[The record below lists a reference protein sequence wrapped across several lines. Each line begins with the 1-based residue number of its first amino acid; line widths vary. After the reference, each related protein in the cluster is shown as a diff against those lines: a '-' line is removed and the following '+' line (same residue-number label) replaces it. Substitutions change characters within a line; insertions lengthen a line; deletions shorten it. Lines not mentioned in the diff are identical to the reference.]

1 LAPKNDLR
9 VEKILLLPAGSPE
22 EYLSFRI
29 MTAAS
34 ILERINRKP
43 FRPFGNE
50 TIGGSWVDV
59 DRETDVLI
67 YERKKPVRLVVLDPN
82 GRMYIFEP
90 EQISA
95 IEAKLN
101 CCYLPFP

>member
-1 LAPKNDLR
+1 LAPKNDLQL
-9 VEKILLLPAGSPE
+9 EKSSSCPPVLRRSIF
-22 EYLSFRI
+22 LSEI

-34 ILERINRKP
+34 ILERINQKL
-43 FRPFGNE
+43 FRPFAIE
-50 TIGGSWVDV
+50 TIGGSWIDV

-67 YERKKPVRLVVLDPN
+67 YERKKPVRLVVFDPN

-95 IEAKLN
+95 IEAK
-101 CCYLPFP
+101 